1 MHDLIIYVVSF
12 LGLFISSFYILTLLS
27 SGKKRYR
34 LDPSFT
40 PKVSIIVPVW
50 NEEKRIKRTL
60 DSLLALDYPN
70 LEIIVVD
77 DGSTDRSLEIVKGYK
92 VKVFSHKISK
102 GKTMAI
108 NTGMKAATGEL
119 VAGLD
124 ADSTIESDVLRKLVP
139 CFKNHK
145 VMAAIPS
152 IKIWNPKTFLE
163 RIQAQEFLSA
173 VLIRH
178 IQSELGSIPMAPGAF
193 TLVRK
198 EFIDKH
204 GGLSHKTMVED
215 LELSLRIQSKHYLIE
230 NVIDANVY
238 TGGVKTFKAFYSQR
252 LRWFYG
258 FLIQIWR
265 YRRLFDVKYGNL
277 GVFILPFSI
286 LFIAL
291 TLLIFSYSF
300 IMAAYNTFRWISDI
314 LLVGFD
320 FTFEPNLDPF
330 FFIVDNTTLIP
341 FMLLF
346 IALGL
351 SYYIKRASD
360 ERQGILLN
368 FVLFSM
374 TYWFLGALSWF
385 QAIYYYI
392 RKKRIRWGP
401 NYFSR

>member
-1 MHDLIIYVVSF
+1 MHDIIIYVVSF

-27 SGKKRYR
+27 PDRKRYR
-34 LDPSFT
+34 LDPSYT

-50 NEEKRIKRTL
+50 NEEKRIRKTL
-60 DSLLALDYPN
+60 DSLLALDYPS

-77 DGSTDRSLEIVKGYK
+77 DGSTDRSLEIIKKYK
-92 VKVFSHKISK
+92 VKVFVHKKSK
-102 GKTMAI
+102 GKTLAI
-108 NTGMKAATGEL
+108 NTGMKAATGDL

-124 ADSTIESDVLRKLVP
+124 ADSIIGKDVLRKLVP
-139 CFKNHK
+139 CFKNPK

-152 IKIWNPKTFLE
+152 IKIWKPKTFLE

-198 EFIDKH
+198 EFIEKH
-204 GGLSHKTMVED
+204 GPLSHKTMVED

-238 TGGVKTFKAFYSQR
+238 TGGVKTFKAFFSQR

-265 YRRLFDVKYGNL
+265 YKHLFNVRYGNL

-286 LFIAL
+286 MFIVL
-291 TLLIFSYSF
+291 TLLIFSYSMV
-300 IMAAYNTFRWISDI
+300 MAAYNIFRWLSD
-314 LLVGFD
+314 LVLVGFD
-320 FTFEPNLDPF
+320 YVFELNLDPF
-330 FFIVDNTTLIP
+330 FVTVDNTTIIP

-351 SYYIKRASD
+351 SYYIRRASD
-360 ERQGILLN
+360 EKQGILLN

-374 TYWFLGALSWF
+374 TYWFLGAIPWF
-385 QAIYYYI
+385 KAIYYYI